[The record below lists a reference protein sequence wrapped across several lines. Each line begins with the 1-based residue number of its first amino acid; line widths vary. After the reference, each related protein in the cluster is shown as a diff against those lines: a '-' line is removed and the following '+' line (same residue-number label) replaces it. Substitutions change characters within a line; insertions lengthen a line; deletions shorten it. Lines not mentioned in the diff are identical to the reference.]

1 MRMKKREVEVE
12 ESSMATQSEVILA
25 SYLRVAL
32 CRSDLWI
39 LVNCNSTY
47 EFLGFYS

>member
-25 SYLRVAL
+25 SYLRV
-32 CRSDLWI
+32 DLWI